1 MGKNELTVKKLK
13 EENER
18 LRQENEKW
26 KRYVA
31 HLSHRLRTPL
41 NSISGLATIIKN
53 CRNNPDEVLECVN
66 KMDFASQMLVNIVSS
81 VEEFSAVLDDEPP
94 AYNSR
99 FDFKLFISSISFDF
113 SNQCRDD
120 GVDYSVSF
128 EDEADE
134 ELLGDSIH
142 LNQALFSMLNFALA
156 SSQPGGKIELSV
168 SQTRM
173 DRSNVMLQ
181 LAMKDNGCGF
191 TEKELE
197 ELWDITGCTK
207 IDYSLAATKRIIE
220 RMGGDLSARSVP
232 GEGTTL
238 TVTVPFVIASEADD
252 SMCESLTVLRI
263 LMIGLDNQTRNSVCE
278 ILKRVGADFT
288 CVESTEKAVA
298 AIKEAEEDG
307 SSFGLCFA
315 DWTCAEED
323 IAESVES
330 LRYTAGDKPL
340 HIAAVIDYDNSDIRN
355 EAYAAG
361 ADSVLAKPLFQSTIF
376 NIMMELSGKMYKK
389 SSVLRGEFDLT
400 GNCVLLCEDNE
411 LNAELALELLNSA
424 GLEVDCAMNGDDAV
438 ATFEASEPGTYDAIL
453 MDIKMPEKD
462 GFEAAQE
469 IRALKR
475 TDAKTVPII
484 ALTADAFAGDIAKA
498 KECGMNDYIVK
509 PIDTR
514 LLYQTLER
522 NIKGKVL

>member
-1 MGKNELTVKKLK
+1 MEKNELTVKKLR

-18 LRQENEKW
+18 LRQESEKW

-31 HLSHRLRTPL
+31 RLSHRLRTPL
-41 NSISGLATIIKN
+41 NAISGLSSVIKN
-53 CRNNPDEVLECVN
+53 CRHNPDEVLECVN

-81 VEEFSAVLDDEPP
+81 VEEFSAVVDDEPP

-99 FDFKLFISSISFDF
+99 FDLKLFVSSISFDF
-113 SNQCRDD
+113 TNQCKDD
-120 GVDYSVSF
+120 GIEYSVSCDNIA
-128 EDEADE
+128 EE
-134 ELLGDSIH
+134 ELVGDSIH

-156 SSQPGGKIELSV
+156 STQEGGRIELSV
-168 SQTRM
+168 SQTRL

-197 ELWDITGCTK
+197 ELWDITGCAK
-207 IDYSLAATKRIIE
+207 IDFSLAPTKRIIE

-238 TVTVPFVIASEADD
+238 TATVPFAIASETDE
-252 SMCESLTVLRI
+252 SMSDSLTVLRI
-263 LMIGLDNQTRNSVCE
+263 LMIGLDSRTKNSVCE
-278 ILKRVGADFT
+278 ILRRVGADFT
-288 CVESTEKAVA
+288 CVESTEEAVA
-298 AIKEAEEDG
+298 AIKAAGEG
-307 SSFGLCFA
+307 VPYGLCFA
-315 DWTCAEED
+315 DWTSGEED
-323 IAESVES
+323 VAESVES
-330 LRYTAGDKPL
+330 LRYISGETPMY
-340 HIAAVIDYDNSDIRN
+340 IAAIINYDNSDIRN

-361 ADSVLAKPLFQSTIF
+361 ADSVLAKPIFQSTIF
-376 NIMMELSGKMYKK
+376 NIMVELSGKMYKK
-389 SSVLRGEFDLT
+389 TGVVRGEFDLT
-400 GNCVLLCEDNE
+400 GSCVLLCEDNE

-424 GLEVDCAMNGDDAV
+424 GLEVDCAMNGNDAV
-438 ATFEASEPGTYDAIL
+438 ATFEASEPGTYDAVL

-475 TDAKTVPII
+475 PDAKTVPII

-498 KECGMNDYIVK
+498 KDSGMNDYIVK

-522 NIKGKVL
+522 NIKGKLE